1 MREKTTTK
9 KSKQS
14 DIALKVEHVS
24 KSFHLPTEQSN
35 SIKQVFINRMRGIKG
50 YKKQEVLRDISFE
63 VKKGDFFGIVG
74 RNGSGKS
81 TLLKLIPEIYTPDS
95 GKITV
100 NGSLVPFIELGVGFN
115 PELTGRENVYLNGAM
130 LGFSRD
136 EIDDMY
142 EEIVDFAELHDFM
155 DQKLKN
161 YSSGMQVRLAFSVA
175 IKAQGDILVL
185 DEILAVGDE
194 AFQRKCYSYFA
205 QLKRDK
211 NTVILV
217 THAMDNITRFC
228 NKAIMIED
236 GEIIESGSVKTVSE
250 RYVQSNSETI
260 KEEIKEANGVIKTV
274 NQYADVDVILR
285 DGNGAKKKVFR
296 GKRENDILNI
306 DVNLTV
312 RKDIDKETFLSILIK
327 NANGEAIM
335 RVSSEDMTGDKT
347 LLDKPRKNNTIAM
360 SSKIQNIFGEGE
372 YSIAVSF
379 KSVDR
384 TETYVESEDK
394 LAFSIV
400 GLGLNGYSLRPD
412 NDTELKRA

>member
-1 MREKTTTK
+1 MSKSTK
-9 KSKQS
+9 KKTNSS

-24 KSFHLPTEQSN
+24 KSFRLPTEKASG
-35 SIKQVFINRMRGIKG
+35 IKQAFINRMHGKTG
-50 YKKQEVLRDISFE
+50 YTKQEVLKDISFE
-63 VKKGDFFGIVG
+63 INKGDFFGIVG

-81 TLLKLIPEIYTPDS
+81 TLLKLISQIYTPDS
-95 GKITV
+95 GKIIV

-130 LGFSRD
+130 LGFSEEEVDVMYD
-136 EIDDMY
+136 EIV
-142 EEIVDFAELHDFM
+142 EFAELHDFM

-250 RYVQSNSETI
+250 RYVQSNSATI
-260 KEEIKEANGVIKTV
+260 KEEIKEANGAIKTV
-274 NQYADVDVILR
+274 NQFADVNVVLR
-285 DGNGAKKKVFR
+285 DSNGVKKKIFR
-296 GKRENDILNI
+296 GKRENNILNI
-306 DVNLTV
+306 DVNLIT
-312 RKDIDKETFLSILIK
+312 RRDIDKETFLSILIK
-327 NANGEAIM
+327 NANGEAIT
-335 RVSSEDMTGDKT
+335 RISSEDMIEQG
-347 LLDKPRKNNTIAM
+347 LLDKPRKNSTISM